1 MGNAF
6 SDVSLRYSPDNA
18 THPGI
23 TQAASIKPGF
33 SQVVR
38 HFFYPGFASLLI
50 TLDHANFFR
59 LEVVE
64 HLRVVSRGYELPW
77 VFLLRIAAQKI
88 DKISEE
94 KCIDSAIR

>member
-18 THPGI
+18 THRGI
-23 TQAASIKPGF
+23 PQPTSIKPGF
-33 SQVVR
+33 SHVVR

-64 HLRVVSRGYELPW
+64 HLRVVSREYELPW

-88 DKISEE
+88 DKVAEE
-94 KCIDSAIR
+94 QWMYSGI